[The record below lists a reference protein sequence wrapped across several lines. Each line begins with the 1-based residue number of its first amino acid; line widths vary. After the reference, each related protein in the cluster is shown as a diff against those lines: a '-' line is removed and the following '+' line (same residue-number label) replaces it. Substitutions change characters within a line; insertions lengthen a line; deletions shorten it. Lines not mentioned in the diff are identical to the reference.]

1 MPYGADRF
9 SVYIRSLKEGDLA
22 VARQILDAS
31 YGEAPGRENELER
44 LLRIQSEGWFFV
56 CRGTEAVG
64 MGGAIRYDTFAYI
77 GMMAVLPQ
85 FQRHG
90 YGRALFEHVLDWLRE
105 QGCLT
110 FLLDATPAGANL
122 YRQYHFVKLDQA
134 RQYVCKQPPGG
145 FRPCARVDLAK
156 ESNLADLLAF
166 DRELFG
172 ADRERLLRVYL
183 ADFGERFLVKRDPLG
198 RVCGFLIA
206 QPQRPGPW
214 VARSVEDAADL
225 LEAAFSLPFDGEIN
239 VIAPAANSFAEELLA
254 RYGFHFLRALPHM
267 GWGRLPSPCQRQFIY
282 GQTSF
287 ALG

>member
-1 MPYGADRF
+1 MAASRAKLCL
-9 SVYIRSLKEGDLA
+9 SIRPIKKEDLPRA
-22 VARQILDAS
+22 KEILDAG
-31 YGEAPGRENELER
+31 YGEAPGREYELQR
-44 LLRIQSEGWFFV
+44 LLRIQSEGWFFA
-56 CRGTEAVG
+56 CRGKETVG
-64 MGGAIRYDTFAYI
+64 MGGAIRYDSFAYI
-77 GMMAVLPQ
+77 GMMAVLPA
-85 FQRHG
+85 FQRQG
-90 YGRALFEHVLDWLRE
+90 YGRALFEHILDWLRE

-110 FLLDATPAGANL
+110 CLLDATPAGANL
-122 YRQYHFVKLDQA
+122 YRQYHFVELDQA

-145 FRPCARVDLAK
+145 FRPSPRVDLVN
-156 ESNLADLLAF
+156 ERDVADVLAF
-166 DRELFG
+166 DRKLFG

-198 RVCGFLIA
+198 SVCGFLLA

-225 LEAAFSLPFDGEIN
+225 LEAAFSLPFEGDIN
-239 VIAPAANSFAEELLA
+239 VIAPAANPFAAALFE